1 MRSTDRGAAGE
12 VGLAG
17 TAGQHNSGASVD
29 DHGTGSKQADEPVR
43 GRGKAPATLRLIEA
57 CQEILREIQPATVRA
72 VCYRLFTMGLI
83 PDMSKNSTKVSTQLV
98 WAREQCQIL
107 EWLVDETREAE
118 RMGTGSDS
126 DAIIR
131 AAVNGYRRDY
141 WQDQPYRVEVWS
153 EKGTVRGTVAPVLD
167 ELGVTFRVMHGF
179 ASATTINT
187 IADESI
193 ADPRPFIAL
202 YIGDF
207 DPSGMFMSEVDL
219 PDRVGSL
226 RRRGDDQADRATA
239 SRSGRPAALRRCDQE
254 RRCAPRLVPEAVRQA
269 VLGSWTRCRQTCSES
284 GCAST
289 SSGTSTTTHGI
300 ARSRSKRPRPNP
312 CTSSTPRKRCNRPPR
327 NTRRAGDERRHLHR
341 LRRDVYREP
350 AERWK
355 VRCLSCWRATKEPR
369 TSDPDE
375 SLRWYRKGFK
385 AGREAAL
392 SEDRDGCATIDAER
406 VRMLLQLAHPDKHGG
421 ALATSGLPAARPS
434 ETGVRM
440 SATFRTAR
448 ANDLLECAICAA
460 VPVAA
465 VAEYRPHRL
474 TLAGKQRTYVYGLC
488 AECYA
493 EVSEPKPPGRR
504 RWPRS
509 SGTSSTGAANR
520 PPWEKR

>member
-29 DHGTGSKQADEPVR
+29 DHGTGSKQADEPRR

-83 PDMSKNSTKVSTQLV
+83 PDMSKNSTNKVSTQLV
-98 WAREQCQIL
+98 WAREQCQIPW

-118 RMGTGSDS
+118 RISTWSDS

-219 PDRVGSL
+219 PDRVARYWGTVDIERIALL
-226 RRRGDDQADRATA
+226 RHDLDGLPHFDVATKSGDARHDWFLKRYGKRCWAA
-239 SRSGRPAALRRCDQE
+239 SCCCGCLQYHKT
-254 RRCAPRLVPEAVRQA
+254 PRTLPHPESPWARQ
-269 VLGSWTRCRQTCSES
+269 SRCR
-284 GCAST
+284 
-289 SSGTSTTTHGI
+289 
-300 ARSRSKRPRPNP
+300 
-312 CTSSTPRKRCNRPPR
+312 PP
-327 NTRRAGDERRHLHR
+327 
-341 LRRDVYREP
+341 P
-350 AERWK
+350 
-355 VRCLSCWRATKEPR
+355 
-369 TSDPDE
+369 
-375 SLRWYRKGFK
+375 
-385 AGREAAL
+385 
-392 SEDRDGCATIDAER
+392 
-406 VRMLLQLAHPDKHGG
+406 
-421 ALATSGLPAARPS
+421 
-434 ETGVRM
+434 
-440 SATFRTAR
+440 
-448 ANDLLECAICAA
+448 
-460 VPVAA
+460 
-465 VAEYRPHRL
+465 
-474 TLAGKQRTYVYGLC
+474 
-488 AECYA
+488 
-493 EVSEPKPPGRR
+493 
-504 RWPRS
+504 
-509 SGTSSTGAANR
+509 
-520 PPWEKR
+520 